1 MARTTLLIMAILILS
16 VACGHKDDSRLIH
29 ISGMVSESPEEAL
42 RLLEEINE
50 EDLAGSDRYLY
61 QLLTVKALDKG
72 DRPLPSDSL
81 ICELID
87 FYSREKGS
95 LRYAE
100 SLYYGGRF
108 YCEGGDYPTA
118 LQYFQKAINELPENI
133 NYKELKSTWLSQ
145 ISSLLLKIKLY
156 DHARPFIRKSIEIDR
171 EGNDSIFLGNDLNI
185 LGWSYRFSENVD
197 SAKLIFNQV
206 INLPG
211 DSNSYY
217 KREAYLNLAHIYR
230 EEGNIDSALSI
241 IRSVPLYGDSLI
253 ANFAL
258 SEAALTYREAG
269 MVDSAYILAKKIVE
283 SPNRNNRTTGYK
295 ILLSESI
302 APLLPA
308 DSVLPYAMSYRA
320 LIDSAYNQNNAEAVM
335 MQQTL
340 YNYRRHL
347 ELREKAES
355 SNRTLMVII
364 GVCLVVS
371 MGLTI
376 VILYLKNRNK
386 TQYIELQAAI
396 SKLERFNGSTSGTPA
411 PEAAPTAYDESGRS
425 EEMSLG
431 SEIGDGDNVA
441 SRIADLSSCSR
452 SMDELKE
459 IYCRKL
465 LALEP
470 DGGVRKASVERMCGC
485 RAYSVVSSSLSR
497 MSAIPLSKPVWRE
510 LQNHADGS
518 NHEFSK
524 NLERLGGKRMAKEDL
539 VLILLVKCGLTQT
552 QCATILSKTP
562 SAIHYQRQR
571 VSEKF
576 FGKELS
582 AAQFDFIISIL

>member
-29 ISGMVSESPEEAL
+29 ISGMVSEASEEAL
-42 RLLEEINE
+42 RLLDEINE
-50 EDLAGSDRYLY
+50 EDLAGSDRHLY
-61 QLLTVKALDKG
+61 QLLRVKALDKG
-72 DRPLPSDSL
+72 DRPLPSDSI
-81 ICELID
+81 ICEVID

-95 LRYAE
+95 FRYAE
-100 SLYYGGRF
+100 SLYYGGRV
-108 YCEGGDYPTA
+108 YCEEGDYPTA
-118 LQYFQKAINELPENI
+118 LQYFQKAINELPEKRE
-133 NYKELKSTWLSQ
+133 YKVLRSTWIGQLASV
-145 ISSLLLKIKLY
+145 LLKIKLY
-156 DHARPFIRKSIEIDR
+156 QHAVPYIKSAIRLDKE
-171 EGNDSIFLGNDLNI
+171 ENDTIALYEDLN
-185 LGWSYRFSENVD
+185 LLAWTYRYEGKND
-197 SAKLIFNQV
+197 SAKSIFKEVVETYGSAPDRNGRIAR
-206 INLPG
+206 INL
-211 DSNSYY
+211 SS
-217 KREAYLNLAHIYR
+217 IYR
-230 EEGNIDSALSI
+230 NEGNIDSALSI

-253 ANFAL
+253 ENFAL
-258 SEAALTYREAG
+258 SEAAFTYREAG
-269 MVDSAYILAKKIVE
+269 MTDSAYILAKKIIG

-295 ILLSESI
+295 ILLSERI

-308 DSVLPYAMSYRA
+308 DSVLPYAMRYRA

-364 GVCLVVS
+364 GCCLVVS

-376 VILYLKNRNK
+376 VILYLKNRNNK
-386 TQYIELQAAI
+386 QYIELQAAI
-396 SKLERFNGSTSGTPA
+396 SKLERFNDSTSGSPA
-411 PEAAPTAYDESGRS
+411 PEASPTSYDESVSS
-425 EEMSLG
+425 EEAPLG
-431 SEIGDGDNVA
+431 RETGEGYNVA
-441 SRIADLSSCSR
+441 SRIADLSSFSR

-459 IYCRKL
+459 IYCRQL
-465 LALEP
+465 LGLEP
-470 DGGVRKASVERMCGC
+470 DGGVRKAAVERMCGC
-485 RAYSVVSSSLSR
+485 RAYSVIKSSLSR
-497 MSAIPLSKPVWRE
+497 MSPIPLSKPVWRE

-524 NLERLGGKRMAKEDL
+524 NIERLGGKRIAKEDL

-562 SAIHYQRQR
+562 SAISYQRQR